1 MKDFIIEKLN
11 TLKVKNND
19 KLIEYVDFCC
29 NNNIGKHHKNV
40 TEKHHILPK
49 SLFKEFEDL
58 SIHKWN
64 ATFITYENH
73 YIAHSLLF
81 EAFYDD
87 ELIFAWWNMNSQNIN
102 KLTKTPEDIIGPER
116 YKELRENHYNIVSK
130 MPHLVNK
137 SPITIEKRLHTMSLP
152 DENGETILQKNGRKI
167 SDSLSDKVYSFNLK
181 TQLFEHIDK
190 KIFDTQWYSVGR
202 TAKYITIYEYND
214 ILYTNRET
222 LCLYNNIDIS
232 VTKTDYGRFKPYRR
246 IVLTIDEII

>member
-1 MKDFIIEKLN
+1 MAKL
-11 TLKVKNND
+11 
-19 KLIEYVDFCC
+19 
-29 NNNIGKHHKNV
+29 
-40 TEKHHILPK
+40 
-49 SLFKEFEDL
+49 LFKEFEDL

-64 ATFITYENH
+64 ATFITYEIH

-87 ELIFAWWNMNSQNIN
+87 ELIFAWWNMNLQNIN

-152 DENGETILQKNGRKI
+152 D
-167 SDSLSDKVYSFNLK
+167 SLSDKVYSFNLK

-190 KIFDTQWYSVGR
+190 KIIGR
-202 TAKYITIYEYND
+202 I
-214 ILYTNRET
+214 
-222 LCLYNNIDIS
+222 
-232 VTKTDYGRFKPYRR
+232 P
-246 IVLTIDEII
+246 